1 MGYDNIH
8 IEKGDGYAVKIY
20 GLLHD
25 REYTLTET
33 KPADGFVT
41 ANDITF
47 KLVES
52 DENAKTRVLI
62 KNGDSFNEKQVD
74 NQVIMYDDTTKI
86 EFSKDRHYQ
95 RKGTSGMSHAGN

>member
-1 MGYDNIH
+1 MIASSVEIKDCHLKISDENGNEIVSWITGDISSVKLNEKIDEMGYDNVRV
-8 IEKGDGYAVKIY
+8 EKGDGYAVKIY

-41 ANDITF
+41 TNDITF

-52 DENAKTRVLI
+52 DDE
-62 KNGDSFNEKQVD
+62 
-74 NQVIMYDDTTKI
+74 M
-86 EFSKDRHYQ
+86 Q
-95 RKGTSGMSHAGN
+95 RQGYL